1 MPLLPE
7 SLLTDSTIWLFGRVL
22 EDLTLRNADVSRR
35 AYAGRSSV
43 RQLLRDEL
51 VAEDARIARIYAF
64 SFQNELFDMVAPAL
78 FLVNGEGEDL
88 ERARESSA
96 PVRVLGLN
104 AIEEFLAADL
114 RGWAYDRE
122 AMSVRMDV
130 KTGPLNRILLDY
142 ELTDEGLQQFAP
154 RGGGEL
160 GRPAPMGNRR
170 RGRKSRRW
178 RAEDE

>member
-22 EDLTLRNADVSRR
+22 EDLTLRNAEASRQ

-43 RQLLRDEL
+43 TQLLRDEL
-51 VAEDARIARIYAF
+51 LAEDARIARIYAF
-64 SFQNELFDMVAPAL
+64 SFQNELFDLVKPAL
-78 FLVNGEGEDL
+78 FLVNGGGEDL
-88 ERARESSA
+88 ERARASA
-96 PVRVLGLN
+96 PVRALGLN
-104 AIEEFLAADL
+104 VLEEFLAADL

-122 AMSVRMDV
+122 DVSVRMDV
-130 KTGPLNRILLDY
+130 MTGPLDRILLDY
-142 ELTDEGLQQFAP
+142 ELTDDGFQPFSA
-154 RGGGEL
+154 RGGAEL

-170 RGRKSRRW
+170 RGKRSRRW